1 MVVGRIVNK
10 SEETVFNHQRVGLN
24 LGQQPLAVFVNRQV
38 SLNNRAPTGA
48 VAGRGVVDE
57 LLCWLD

>member
-1 MVVGRIVNK
+1 MNK

-24 LGQQPLAVFVNRQV
+24 LGQQPLDVFVNRQV
-38 SLNNRAPTGA
+38 SLNNRAPNNA